1 MVYPFE
7 KNSEELT
14 AAAALTSLCVGVAP
28 TSRAAPPAS
37 STSWSHKVTAAQE
50 PVVAQQQQPPTLT
63 VAPAPASFNKI
74 RQKEEDNDAVFV
86 IPQRFT
92 KSGRQKAVPF
102 PVKVRS
108 ISLSGLCAC
117 GSHL

>member
-1 MVYPFE
+1 MVYPSE
-7 KNSEELT
+7 KNNEELT

-28 TSRAAPPAS
+28 ST
-37 STSWSHKVTAAQE
+37 TSWSHKVTAAQQ
-50 PVVAQQQQPPTLT
+50 PVAQQQQQPTLT
-63 VAPAPASFNKI
+63 VAPAPAASLDNKE
-74 RQKEEDNDAVFV
+74 QQGEEDNDADDFV

-102 PVKVRS
+102 PVKVRT
-108 ISLSGLCAC
+108 SLFGFCACC